1 MQLYDSLPG
10 VALLRHNPSSYQAA
24 VMQLAPLGWW
34 PLDED
39 SGAIASNRIYAQLPG
54 PELVANGDFN
64 SWVSDDPSG
73 WVLMSESAPNRVISE
88 RDPDQ
93 LAADTPTVGG
103 AANFKSDTPYQPSIR
118 QTVVTHGYTYEFV
131 LDVSAAGQGQIMVY
145 DLVGIIIQGNV
156 STRTK
161 RHIMLTDWF
170 AMCPYTV
177 PCDVTADRI
186 SVRKVGEMDATIKGT
201 TSMSLAGASPMTG
214 SALAFDGATSALAV
228 TDSRLN
234 GLDELTLMMLV
245 KLDNAGEADNGHLMY
260 KADEFTWRVLPSGQ
274 IDCTIE
280 YSTTNAQAV
289 SATGAYSTGEW
300 VWLTCRIGADAVPHL
315 FVNGT
320 EVSYATQTT
329 GSGLRTS
336 DTGNLFIGNDDGQL
350 ATLDGPVDEVLVFDR
365 ALTDGEISTLVQ
377 RSDI

>member
-1 MQLYDSLPG
+1 
-10 VALLRHNPSSYQAA
+10 
-24 VMQLAPLGWW
+24 
-34 PLDED
+34 
-39 SGAIASNRIYAQLPG
+39 
-54 PELVANGDFN
+54 
-64 SWVSDDPSG
+64 
-73 WVLMSESAPNRVISE
+73 
-88 RDPDQ
+88 
-93 LAADTPTVGG
+93 
-103 AANFKSDTPYQPSIR
+103 
-118 QTVVTHGYTYEFV
+118 
-131 LDVSAAGQGQIMVY
+131 
-145 DLVGIIIQGNV
+145 
-156 STRTK
+156 
-161 RHIMLTDWF
+161 
-170 AMCPYTV
+170 
-177 PCDVTADRI
+177 
-186 SVRKVGEMDATIKGT
+186 
-201 TSMSLAGASPMTG
+201 MSLAGASPMTG
-214 SALAFDGATSALAV
+214 IALAFDGATSALAV

-350 ATLDGPVDEVLVFDR
+350 ATLDGLVDEVLVFDR